1 MTFFI
6 LMFCWIISGMLLV
19 TKTTSRSTNH
29 ARSRSITY
37 PFLYGE
43 TNKINSPELFYPL
56 CVCPYIYMY
65 VAIWGLFSPSIRILD
80 HTPYIIRFA
89 SMEWGF
95 YILHKTTSRVFSLF
109 SASSFLRAISAFM
122 MHGKSH
128 DFPSLWMYG
137 YGLDNST
144 TTDQLIIIW
153 VRLTV

>member
-1 MTFFI
+1 MRPNYALYVFDLVSDVMTLPWLSHNLLCCPSSI
-6 LMFCWIISGMLLV
+6 VPDLCVLISPV
-19 TKTTSRSTNH
+19 S
-29 ARSRSITY
+29 
-37 PFLYGE
+37 
-43 TNKINSPELFYPL
+43 FYPL

-128 DFPSLWMYG
+128 DFPSQHNKLWLSQGKVITSDTRSNTYKA
-137 YGLDNST
+137 
-144 TTDQLIIIW
+144 
-153 VRLTV
+153 